1 MNRREKTNKR
11 LAIIAVMA
19 STIAIAGCET
29 TPAREP
35 TIQSGPGAE
44 VTVDGL
50 HRVDNSK
57 MAMAYVKPDVDL
69 SGYTKIMLEPVSIA
83 YKKQPRSTGKMRTAR
98 SDSNFAL
105 TPKQTEKMKSLFQE
119 ATVSALTSD
128 NEYRIVNK
136 PGPDVLRVR
145 CASIDL
151 VITVPTEEPVG
162 RGRTYAQSVGAV
174 TLIIELRDSETG
186 EIFARVVDRK
196 AHDSGIG
203 MTRVSSV
210 SVTSD
215 LKRLFKFWAG
225 HLRDGVDKIRSI

>member
-29 TPAREP
+29 TPAREA

-57 MAMAYVKPDVDL
+57 MAMAYVSPDVDL
-69 SGYTKIMLEPVSIA
+69 SGYTNIVLEPVSIA
-83 YKKQPRSTGKMRTAR
+83 YTKQPRGTGKMRAAR
-98 SDSNFAL
+98 NDSNFAL
-105 TPKQTEKMKSLFQE
+105 TPKQTEKLKSLFQA

-145 CASIDL
+145 CALIDL
-151 VITVPTEEPVG
+151 IIAVPTEEPVG
-162 RGRTYAQSVGAV
+162 RGRPYAQSVGAV
-174 TLIIELRDSETG
+174 TSIVELRDSETG
-186 EIFARVVDRK
+186 EIFARVADRK

-210 SVTSD
+210 SVPSD
-215 LKRLFKFWAG
+215 LKRLCKFWAS